1 MHSHL
6 VNLNMKIAITGA
18 TGQLGRLVVEQLKA
32 QVPAEQIVALV
43 RTPAKA
49 ADLGVEA
56 READYAKPETLEAA
70 FAGVDKLLLISS
82 SEVGQRATQHQNAIE
97 AAKKAGVKHL
107 LYTSVLH
114 ADNSPLSLAAEHRIT
129 EADLKASGLP
139 YTILR
144 NGWYTEN
151 YTGSIGGALAGGAFI
166 GSARDGRISSATRA
180 DFADAAV
187 AVLTSSGH
195 EDKTYEL
202 AGDAS
207 YTLTELAAEISRQS
221 GKNIP
226 YKDLSVADYAAALTS
241 FGLPA
246 GFAHGLATWDADAA
260 NGALFD
266 NSHQLSQLI
275 GRPTTP
281 LDTAV
286 AEALKK

>member
-1 MHSHL
+1 
-6 VNLNMKIAITGA
+6 MKIAITGA
-18 TGQLGRLVVEQLKA
+18 SGQLGRLVVEKLKA
-32 QVPAEQIVALV
+32 TVPAEQVVALV

-49 ADLGVEA
+49 ADLGVET

-70 FAGVDKLLLISS
+70 LAGVDKLLLISS
-82 SEVGQRATQHQNAIE
+82 SEVGQRTTQHKNAIE

-107 LYTSVLH
+107 VYTSVLH
-114 ADNSPLSLAAEHRIT
+114 ADTSPLSLAAEHRTT
-129 EADLKASGLP
+129 EADLKASGLS

-187 AVLTSSGH
+187 AVLTSPGH
-195 EDKTYEL
+195 EGKTYEL
-202 AGDAS
+202 AGDES

-221 GKNIP
+221 GKDIP
-226 YKDLSVADYAAALTS
+226 YKDLPVADYAAALTG

-246 GFAHGLATWDADAA
+246 GFAHGLASWDANAA
-260 NGALFD
+260 DGALFD
-266 NSHQLSQLI
+266 DSHQFSQLI

-281 LDTAV
+281 LATAV